1 MSFGEPMQNFLIS
14 VVILNYRR
22 WEALKGTL
30 STVISQS
37 YSSREV
43 IVVDNGSADGSGDL
57 VRQHFPEVTVVEL
70 DGNPG
75 CLGRTRGVEAAHGEF
90 VVTIDNDV
98 YFDSAF
104 ELQKI
109 ANAFSACPEASC
121 IVFKVLESTTGRL
134 HVRDW
139 CHPRNHAEY
148 SDREFETSFIPEG
161 ACAFRRAD
169 FLRIG
174 GYYEPL
180 WIGCE
185 GFDLSLR
192 LLNHGSRI
200 FYRPSIRVRHL
211 MSQETR
217 NSWRP
222 YYYYTRN
229 YLWIAMRNYPVVRAV
244 PFLAEKMAMMACFA
258 GRTGNLK
265 AMFRGIRDAAL
276 GFRKVWATRDPV
288 SPAVFRLL
296 ADLSRE
302 RPNLWTRLRRHRER
316 PLI

>member
-1 MSFGEPMQNFLIS
+1 MSRDVPMQNPLIS

-22 WEALKGTL
+22 WEALNGTL
-30 STVISQS
+30 STVVSQS
-37 YSSREV
+37 YSPREV
-43 IVVDNGSADGSGDL
+43 IVVDNGSGDGSADL
-57 VRQHFPEVTVVEL
+57 VRQHFPEVTVMEL
-70 DGNPG
+70 EGNPG
-75 CLGRTRGVEAAHGEF
+75 CLGRTCGVETAHGEF

-121 IVFKVLESTTGRL
+121 IVFKVLESETGLL

-139 CHPRNHAEY
+139 CHPRSYAEY

-161 ACAFRRAD
+161 ACAFRRED
-169 FLRIG
+169 FLKIG

-192 LLNHGSRI
+192 LLEGGGRI
-200 FYRPSIRVRHL
+200 FYQPSIRVRHL
-211 MSQETR
+211 LSQETR

-229 YLWIAMRNYPVVRAV
+229 YLWIALRNYPTMRAV
-244 PFLAEKMAMMACFA
+244 PFLAEKMAMMLCFA

-265 AMFRGIRDAAL
+265 SMFRGVRDAVL
-276 GFRKVWATRDPV
+276 GFRKVWATRNPV
-288 SPAVFRLL
+288 SSAVFQHL

-302 RPNLWTRLRRHRER
+302 RPNLWARLRRHRER

>member
-1 MSFGEPMQNFLIS
+1 MKNPLIS

-22 WEALKGTL
+22 WEALKNTL
-30 STVISQS
+30 SSAISQS
-37 YSSREV
+37 YTSREI
-43 IVVDNGSADGSGDL
+43 IVVDNGSGDATGAL
-57 VRQHFPEVTVVEL
+57 VREHFPEVTLVEL
-70 DGNPG
+70 ETNAG
-75 CLGRTRGVEAAHGEF
+75 CVGRNRGIEAARGEW

-109 ANAFSACPEASC
+109 VSEFGECPEASC
-121 IVFKVLESTTGRL
+121 IVFKVLDSTTGQL
-134 HVRDW
+134 HIRDW
-139 CHPRNHAEY
+139 CHPRSYSEY
-148 SDREFETSFIPEG
+148 SEKEFETSYIPEG
-161 ACAFRRAD
+161 ACAFRRQD
-169 FLRIG
+169 FLQVG

-180 WIGCE
+180 WIGHE

-192 LLNHGSRI
+192 LLNRGGRI

-229 YLWIAMRNYPVVRAV
+229 YLWVAVRNYPIARVV
-244 PFLAEKMAMMACFA
+244 PFLAEKMAMMAYFA
-258 GRTGNLK
+258 CRTGNVS
-265 AMFRGIRDAAL
+265 AMIRGVRDAAL
-276 GFRKVWATRDPV
+276 GFRNVWATRKPV
-288 SPAVFRLL
+288 SRATFRLL
-296 ADLSRE
+296 ADVSRE
-302 RPNLWTRLRRHRER
+302 RPGLLARLRRHHVR